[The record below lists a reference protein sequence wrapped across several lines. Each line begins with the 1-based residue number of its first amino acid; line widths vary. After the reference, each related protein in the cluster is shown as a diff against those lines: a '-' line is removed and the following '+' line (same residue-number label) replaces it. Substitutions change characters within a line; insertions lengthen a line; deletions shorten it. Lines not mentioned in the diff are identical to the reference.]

1 MKKYSII
8 LVSIALILVLAMA
21 FVACGPLN
29 PTPDPAPGPD
39 PDPAPGPGPDPVFGE
54 EYESITIAE
63 AIEIAKSAGST
74 PTSEKYI
81 IVGTVKEIKNATY
94 GEMTVEDATGEL
106 YIYGSMASDGTYFD
120 QMTDRPQKGDKIALQ
135 GALQTYKDTPEMG
148 IKNDKA
154 IILAFEHVTPDFDE
168 SEYTAHNLASTR
180 ALEAGSKVKVSG
192 VVARITYAN
201 GMKPSGVIIIDDS
214 ASIYVYSADVANAV
228 SIGNKI
234 EVCGEKTYWILD
246 TEQSNAAIYGY
257 KGACQIDNAIL
268 ISNDKGN
275 NTFDTSWMEQKTVKE
290 IINSDITGNITTL
303 VYETIA
309 LIKKVPGT
317 GFTNYYFFDLDGET
331 GAYTYTQCN
340 GSDFGWLDEFDGQI
354 CKVYLTA
361 LNAKSQPAGCF
372 YRFLPVAV
380 EKLDDFTYPAKDVP
394 AFALEY
400 GVKDLFESVYGGDPA
415 LELPSTYANSLLS
428 VDGVE
433 FAYSSSDT
441 TVATVEGGVLHLL
454 KDGSATITVTATY
467 GAHTASIDV
476 NVSLKTAQQI
486 TTPTIAEVIAQ
497 EDGTL
502 VQVRGIVMSSLV
514 NQSGFY
520 LGDDTGMIAVLASSD
535 TLAQIEPGDEVV
547 FEGYLSH
554 KKAGGTR
561 CIVGDYASNS
571 SNSTLLA
578 NYKGENEYSTAYFDT
593 TKTLADLTNL
603 PTTEDYTTNV
613 YVLRAT
619 VSVVE
624 AQYYTTIKLVD
635 GDTTFSLYCSSAGQ
649 YSWLK
654 QFANQEVEME
664 IAVCNWNEK
673 SYYTGCVIA
682 VRNADGSKI
691 INTLNFSN

>member
-1 MKKYSII
+1 MKKTTLFLSII
-8 LVSIALILVLAMA
+8 IIVLVLSMV
-21 FVACGPLN
+21 FVACGEKPDGPDGP
-29 PTPDPAPGPD
+29 PTPPST
-39 PDPAPGPGPDPVFGE
+39 PVFGE
-54 EYESITIAE
+54 EYDSITIAE
-63 AIEIAKSAGST
+63 AIEIAKQAGST

-81 IVGTVKEIKNATY
+81 IVGTVKEIKNAMY
-94 GEMTVEDATGEL
+94 GEMTVEDSTGEL

-120 QMTDRPQKGDKIALQ
+120 QMSDRPTTGDKIALE
-135 GALQTYKDTPEMG
+135 GVLQTYKDTPEMG
-148 IKNDKA
+148 AKNDKA

-168 SEYTAHNLASTR
+168 SDYTVHNLASAR
-180 ALEAGSKVKVSG
+180 ALEAGSKVKVGG

-228 SIGNKI
+228 TIGNKI

-246 TEQSNAAIYGY
+246 TEQSNAALYGY
-257 KGACQIDNAIL
+257 KGACQIDNATL
-268 ISNDKGN
+268 VSNDKGN
-275 NTFDTSWMEQKTVKE
+275 NSFSTSWMEQKTVKE

-317 GFTNYYFFDLDGET
+317 GFTNYYFYDLDGET

-380 EKLDDFTYPAKDVP
+380 EKLEGFTYPAEDVP

-400 GVKDLFESVYGGDPA
+400 GVKDLFESEYGGDPA
-415 LELPSTYANSLLS
+415 LELPTTYANELLL
-428 VDGVE
+428 VE
-433 FAYSSSDT
+433 GIAFAYSSSDT
-441 TVATVEGGVLHLL
+441 TVATVEGGVLHLI

-476 NVSLKTAQQI
+476 NVYLKTAQQI
-486 TTPTIAEVIAQ
+486 VTPTIAEILEE

-502 VQVRGIVMSSLV
+502 VQVRGIVMSSVV

-520 LGDDTGMIAVLASSD
+520 LSDDTGMIAVMTTAEILTS
-535 TLAQIEPGDEVV
+535 LEPGDEVV

-554 KKAGGTR
+554 KKKNADSADCGTR
-561 CIVGDYASNS
+561 CIVGTYKLGGGTYDAK
-571 SNSTLLA
+571 LLA
-578 NYKGENEYSTAYFDT
+578 NYKGDHDYSEAYFDT
-593 TKTLADLTNL
+593 TKTLADLYAL
-603 PTTEDYTTNV
+603 DAKIDYTNNV

-619 VSVVE
+619 VEIVE
-624 AQYYTTIKLVD
+624 TAYYTSIKLVD
-635 GDTTFSLYCSSAGQ
+635 GDTTLSLYCSGAGQ

-664 IAVCNWNEK
+664 IAVCNWNSK